1 MPQSRSSNA
10 SAVVPASTRSF
21 GSAAAG
27 PSEPRH
33 FGFWPARVPH
43 RITPPA
49 TSLWHNLAVSALR
62 YPDRSAMVFFGTV
75 TTYKQLLV
83 QAERLAAC
91 LQLLGVARGDR
102 VLLDMQN
109 CPQLVIAH
117 WAILRADA
125 VVVPVNPMNRAQ
137 ELKHCIADPDAKVA
151 ITTADLAAELAA
163 ASNGLDAP
171 LRLTH
176 LVVTHLS
183 DAFDEQV
190 QGDNAPPAAWVPWLT
205 SRHPLPR
212 LDGGA
217 VLAWDAAMATPQSP
231 APLRN
236 GPRDLAVLPYTSGTT
251 GLPKGCMHP
260 HASIMH
266 QAVANGLVNGASAE
280 NVVLAAVPMFHATGM
295 VGLIHAG
302 ASVWPAEVE
311 SLMFRHPAIQNV
323 CVIATRDPDRGETVK
338 AIVVLRP
345 AVRGTVREQD
355 IIGWCHDNMAVYKA
369 PRVVQFADALP
380 LSGTGKVL
388 WRQLQ
393 EQEGI

>member
-176 LVVTHLS
+176 LVVTQLS

-280 NVVLAAVPMFHATGM
+280 NVVLAAVPMFHA
-295 VGLIHAG
+295 
-302 ASVWPAEVE
+302 
-311 SLMFRHPAIQNV
+311 

-345 AVRGTVREQD
+345 AVRGTVCEQD